1 MLPESICFSRLIR
14 AFYFL
19 AVERRRWVRLNQ
31 GHPSVALCGQAERIS
46 WWPWESSQR
55 SEEQV
60 GSVHV
65 LQMWAK
71 KKKSAR
77 KDAGR
82 NTKTARSSFYPFS
95 IWKKKC
101 FDCCFS
107 VFFSAE
113 SKLSHKETSKQ
124 TTQAGRFTGRRT
136 QLMDLFI
143 FPLIFQTI
151 LFSDRRRDV
160 KRLFYIHNKNASADN
175 VV

>member
-1 MLPESICFSRLIR
+1 MGRRTGSAGDLEKAVSVMRNRLEV
-14 AFYFL
+14 YT
-19 AVERRRWVRLNQ
+19 
-31 GHPSVALCGQAERIS
+31 CCKC
-46 WWPWESSQR
+46 
-55 SEEQV
+55 EQ
-60 GSVHV
+60 
-65 LQMWAK
+65 K

-82 NTKTARSSFYPFS
+82 NTKTTRSSFYPFS

-143 FPLIFQTI
+143 FPFIFQTI
-151 LFSDRRRDV
+151 LFSDRCRDV
-160 KRLFYIHNKNASADN
+160 KRLFYIHNKNASADS